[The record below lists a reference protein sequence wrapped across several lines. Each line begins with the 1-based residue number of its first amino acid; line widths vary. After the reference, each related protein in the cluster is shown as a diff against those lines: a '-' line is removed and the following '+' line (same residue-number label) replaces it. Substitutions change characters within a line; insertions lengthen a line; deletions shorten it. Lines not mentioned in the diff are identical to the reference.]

1 MSQKED
7 KQRIYNSKEWRMVR
21 NAKREHD
28 PLCELCLE
36 RGKWVPT
43 QAIHHI
49 IPIETATDFRQMKE
63 LAFRYS
69 NLMSVCFE
77 CHAKIHKEL
86 KSQTR
91 EGHQKASQAAV
102 DRWLAIHKAKTGGQ
116 TTGMTDEEFKAIVNM
131 RD

>member
-1 MSQKED
+1 MSQKQD
-7 KQRIYNSKEWRMVR
+7 KQRIYNSKEWRKIR
-21 NAKREHD
+21 DAKKAAN

-91 EGHQKASQAAV
+91 EGHQRASNAAV
-102 DRWLAIHKAKTGGQ
+102 DRWLAKHQAKPEGEATPIS
-116 TTGMTDEEFKAIVNM
+116 DDEFKNIVNA